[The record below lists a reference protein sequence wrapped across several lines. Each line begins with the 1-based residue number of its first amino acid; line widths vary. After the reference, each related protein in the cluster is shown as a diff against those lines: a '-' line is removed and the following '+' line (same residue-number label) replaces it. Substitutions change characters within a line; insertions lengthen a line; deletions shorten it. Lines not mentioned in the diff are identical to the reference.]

1 MRGFDLSGL
10 AVQQPAN
17 SGALAVLADVAG
29 NAREEMEVAT
39 QLKVSLLVQH
49 YLGGHVC
56 GPPLLCSTTAGR
68 KTHPERCGPS
78 LQSRAEASWHDVQN
92 SHCSGYQMLR

>member
-1 MRGFDLSGL
+1 M

-39 QLKVSLLVQH
+39 QLKVGLKSQFCGSDQH
-49 YLGGHVC
+49 VPYPGASCHNLAMKCMQQDMMGCTAWRHV
-56 GPPLLCSTTAGR
+56 L
-68 KTHPERCGPS
+68 
-78 LQSRAEASWHDVQN
+78 
-92 SHCSGYQMLR
+92 

>member
-1 MRGFDLSGL
+1 MHFAKIVSQLAPLTTVLQLKRVTIPKLTFWNIADVPVS

-39 QLKVSLLVQH
+39 QLKVSLTGPA
-49 YLGGHVC
+49 YSSDEHVIYRASSHI
-56 GPPLLCSTTAGR
+56 LTIRCSR
-68 KTHPERCGPS
+68 I
-78 LQSRAEASWHDVQN
+78 
-92 SHCSGYQMLR
+92 